1 VCGVSDPTLPAD
13 PQHLDA
19 ESVRATV
26 ARLDGRIR
34 ARFPQRN
41 LTRLPGQLI
50 QVIDHL
56 ARRQDVWRTRRR
68 WLVRACQAGILI
80 VAVSLVAA
88 LVLIG
93 LQASASSEPHG
104 WDWLSV
110 LESFVN
116 DAVFAGI
123 AIYFLWALPERLQRH
138 GDLATL
144 QRLRSLAHVID
155 MHQLTKDPERLRSDF
170 QRTSASVPLD
180 LTAIELSNYLDYCSE
195 LLSMVGKT
203 AALFGEHTDDRT
215 TLSTIAGIE
224 ELTNG
229 LSRKIW
235 AKISLLP
242 SAIERVSSAR
252 PENAPDAR

>member
-1 VCGVSDPTLPAD
+1 MSDPTLPAD

-19 ESVRATV
+19 VSVRAT
-26 ARLDGRIR
+26 AERLDARIG
-34 ARFPQRN
+34 ARFPNRN
-41 LTRLPGQLI
+41 LTRLPRQLI
-50 QVIDHL
+50 EVIDHL
-56 ARRQDVWRTRRR
+56 AQRQDVWQTRRR
-68 WLVRACQAGILI
+68 WLVLSCRVGILM
-80 VAVSLVAA
+80 VVGGLVAA

-93 LQASASSEPHG
+93 VQASASTEPHG

-110 LESFVN
+110 FESLVN

-123 AIYFLWALPERLQRH
+123 AIYFMWALPERLQRH

-170 QRTSASVPLD
+170 HSTSASVPLD

-242 SAIERVSSAR
+242 AAIQRVSTDPTR
-252 PENAPDAR
+252 TEP

>member
-1 VCGVSDPTLPAD
+1 VSDPTVPAD

-19 ESVRATV
+19 GSVRATV
-26 ARLDGRIR
+26 ERLDVRIR
-34 ARFPQRN
+34 ARFPTRN
-41 LTRLPGQLI
+41 LRQLPRQLN

-56 ARRQDVWRTRRR
+56 QRRQDTWRARRR
-68 WLVRACQAGILI
+68 WLTMTCRVGIVLVVAG
-80 VAVSLVAA
+80 LVAA
-88 LVLIG
+88 LILI
-93 LQASASSEPHG
+93 LTQASPSSGPQG
-104 WDWLSV
+104 WAWLSV
-110 LESFVN
+110 FESLVN

-144 QRLRSLAHVID
+144 QRLRSLAHVVD
-155 MHQLTKDPERLRSDF
+155 MHQLTKDPERLRPDF
-170 QRTSASVPLD
+170 HMTSATVPLG
-180 LTAIELSNYLDYCSE
+180 LTPIELANYLDYCSE

-203 AALFGEHTDDRT
+203 AALFGEDTDDRI

-235 AKISLLP
+235 AKIALLP
-242 SAIERVSSAR
+242 TAVQRVTG
-252 PENAPDAR
+252 APTPPSLAD

>member
-1 VCGVSDPTLPAD
+1 MSDPTLPAD

-19 ESVRATV
+19 GSVRATV
-26 ARLDGRIR
+26 VRLDARIR
-34 ARFPQRN
+34 ARFPARN

-50 QVIDHL
+50 EVIDHL
-56 ARRQDVWRTRRR
+56 TERQDVWRTRRR
-68 WLVRACQAGILI
+68 WLIRACRVGIG
-80 VAVSLVAA
+80 LVVLGLLYA
-88 LVLIG
+88 LVLIAV
-93 LQASASSEPHG
+93 QSSASSEPHG

-110 LESFVN
+110 FESLVN

-144 QRLRSLAHVID
+144 QRLRSVAHVVD

-170 QRTSASVPLD
+170 AVTSESVALGMS
-180 LTAIELSNYLDYCSE
+180 AIELANYLDYCSE

-215 TLSTIAGIE
+215 TLATIAGIE
-224 ELTNG
+224 DLTNN
-229 LSRKIW
+229 LSGKIW
-235 AKISLLP
+235 TKISLLP
-242 SAIERVSSAR
+242 SAVRRTAR
-252 PENAPDAR
+252 RTPNPPAP

>member
-1 VCGVSDPTLPAD
+1 MEHRERSTATLAGRESAEEED
-13 PQHLDA
+13 RDA
-19 ESVRATV
+19 RERHVVHA
-26 ARLDGRIR
+26 AL
-34 ARFPQRN
+34 
-41 LTRLPGQLI
+41 
-50 QVIDHL
+50 HH
-56 ARRQDVWRTRRR
+56 RQPLERRR
-68 WLVRACQAGILI
+68 AVGQIEGVAHRQTDRDGGEQRDDGVRRSI
-80 VAVSLVAA
+80 
-88 LVLIG
+88 
-93 LQASASSEPHG
+93 
-104 WDWLSV
+104 DWLP
-110 LESFVN
+110 LIETTIN
-116 DAVFAGI
+116 DLVYAAI
-123 AIYFLWALPERLQRH
+123 ALFFLYSLPERLQRGRSLTVLH
-138 GDLATL
+138 
-144 QRLRSLAHVID
+144 QLRSLAHVID

-180 LTAIELSNYLDYCSE
+180 LTAIELSNYLDSCSE